1 MTYTIRYR
9 NKLGE
14 VDFEIVEADSR
25 AAVFPILKE
34 KGINPISITEGNTQ
48 KRSSKK
54 GKVNINLGSKK
65 TFLISTIL
73 FIAFLSL
80 VYFLCIP
87 SNTKKENIKKEVVST
102 QKVESKE
109 KSPNAKKVSVAPS
122 TNSKT
127 NVIRAVVPAKKEENV
142 KLNFTAVTNSSG
154 EVMERWR
161 TPDGK
166 THARLVPPKPLFDNV
181 IDQTLSLVLSVPKGH
196 TLPPMPGLGPN
207 ATKEFAEALKKPIV
221 INEDDPEDVKRAKLL
236 VQAGREAIFD
246 QLETGKSVNEIIA
259 EHCAAVNDNAELHN
273 TVNSEYRKLLAEGD
287 LEGAETYRQE
297 ANKILEKSGAEPVQ
311 QHGSTSRRKSQQKG
325 SN

>member
-1 MTYTIRYR
+1 MTYTVRYR

-166 THARLVPPKPLFDNV
+166 THAR
-181 IDQTLSLVLSVPKGH
+181 
-196 TLPPMPGLGPN
+196 
-207 ATKEFAEALKKPIV
+207 
-221 INEDDPEDVKRAKLL
+221 
-236 VQAGREAIFD
+236 
-246 QLETGKSVNEIIA
+246 
-259 EHCAAVNDNAELHN
+259 
-273 TVNSEYRKLLAEGD
+273 
-287 LEGAETYRQE
+287 
-297 ANKILEKSGAEPVQ
+297 
-311 QHGSTSRRKSQQKG
+311 
-325 SN
+325 

>member
-1 MTYTIRYR
+1 MEFTVKYR
-9 NKLGE
+9 SQGGR
-14 VDFEIVEADSR
+14 VDYEIVQANSRSEAFS
-25 AAVFPILKE
+25 ILKD
-34 KGINPISITEGNTQ
+34 KGIVAISITEGGTHCHRPKKAFPSRLIKISLIGLLLPVAIWLYFTLFNTSNNLKSKPVKATANRDAKLAIAPKGKPTQ
-48 KRSSKK
+48 KPQFNSATNSIQTPK
-54 GKVNINLGSKK
+54 
-65 TFLISTIL
+65 
-73 FIAFLSL
+73 
-80 VYFLCIP
+80 
-87 SNTKKENIKKEVVST
+87 
-102 QKVESKE
+102 ESK
-109 KSPNAKKVSVAPS
+109 
-122 TNSKT
+122 
-127 NVIRAVVPAKKEENV
+127 PAIDTKV
-142 KLNFTAVTNSSG
+142 KLDFTAMTNAHG